1 MFDPDA
7 FDKMSN
13 DFELEA
19 LRKEISKLEAEVKM
33 LKKVIHDND
42 LSDEIGE
49 VKPVSPEEE
58 VCTLGI
64 DVILQLVKN
73 KTFTKNDIQNFDIF
87 HKNLRM
93 IRGEST
99 EEVKDDKP
107 IEVGEL
113 LKLVKEMPADEK
125 AE

>member
-73 KTFTKNDIQNFDIF
+73 KTFTKNGIQNFDIF

-113 LKLVKEMPADEK
+113 LKLVNEMPADEK